1 MQKRFK
7 PRKKKNLKII
17 KFIFILIIIYFS
29 FNLIYKL
36 IYKSYISKLNNL
48 EIIEH
53 IINNTK
59 NNKSNNNFLSKY
71 QNPDFI
77 LKNNFNNLKHE
88 DIVVDNLVPDENE
101 ENEINKDVLV
111 YIYSTH
117 ETESYS
123 DKYLEVYNIKPTV
136 KTISYILSD
145 YLKDYGINSLVETG
159 SVSDILR
166 KNSWSYKYSYE
177 ASKELI
183 KDKINNNPTFK
194 LIIDLHRDSS
204 PLNATLL
211 EYNNLKYAKILFVVG
226 LEHDNYEAN
235 LNVANKL
242 NDLLTSE
249 VPGISRGI
257 SKKSGT
263 GVNGIY
269 NQDLSE
275 KSVLIEIGGQYNEI
289 EELNNSLK
297 VLAKVILKFIEE

>member
-59 NNKSNNNFLSKY
+59 NNKSNNSFLSKY

-77 LKNNFNNLKHE
+77 LKNNFNLVKQE
-88 DIVVDNLVPDENE
+88 DIVVDNLVPDENK
-101 ENEINKDVLV
+101 ENEISKDVLV

-242 NDLLTSE
+242 NDLLTNE

>member
-17 KFIFILIIIYFS
+17 KFIFIIIIIYFS
-29 FNLIYKL
+29 FNLTYKL

-59 NNKSNNNFLSKY
+59 NNKSNNSFLSKY

-77 LKNNFNNLKHE
+77 LKNNFNLVKQE
-88 DIVVDNLVPDENE
+88 DIVVDNLVPDENK
-101 ENEINKDVLV
+101 ENEISKDVLV

-242 NDLLTSE
+242 NDLLTNE

>member
-17 KFIFILIIIYFS
+17 KFIFIIIIIYFS
-29 FNLIYKL
+29 FNLTYKL

-59 NNKSNNNFLSKY
+59 NNKSNNSFLNKY

-77 LKNNFNNLKHE
+77 LKNNFNLVKQE
-88 DIVVDNLVPDENE
+88 DIVVDNLVPDENK
-101 ENEINKDVLV
+101 ENEISKDVLV

-242 NDLLTSE
+242 NDLLTNE

>member
-17 KFIFILIIIYFS
+17 KFIFIIIIIYFS
-29 FNLIYKL
+29 FNLTYKL

-59 NNKSNNNFLSKY
+59 NNKSNNSFLSKY

-77 LKNNFNNLKHE
+77 LKNNFNHLKHE

-101 ENEINKDVLV
+101 ENEISKDVLV

-242 NDLLTSE
+242 NDLLTNE

>member
-17 KFIFILIIIYFS
+17 KFIFIIIIIYFS
-29 FNLIYKL
+29 FNLTYKL

-59 NNKSNNNFLSKY
+59 NNKSNNSFLNKY

-77 LKNNFNNLKHE
+77 LKNNFNLVKQE

-242 NDLLTSE
+242 NDLLTNE

>member
-17 KFIFILIIIYFS
+17 KFIFIIIIIYFS
-29 FNLIYKL
+29 FNLTYKL
-36 IYKSYISKLNNL
+36 IYKSKAIDMINQFLN
-48 EIIEH
+48 
-53 IINNTK
+53 
-59 NNKSNNNFLSKY
+59 KY

-77 LKNNFNNLKHE
+77 LKNNFNLVKQE
-88 DIVVDNLVPDENE
+88 DIVVDNLVPDENK
-101 ENEINKDVLV
+101 ENEISKDVLV

-242 NDLLTSE
+242 NDLLTNE

>member
-17 KFIFILIIIYFS
+17 KFIFIIIIIYFS
-29 FNLIYKL
+29 FNLTYKL

-59 NNKSNNNFLSKY
+59 NNKSNNSFLSKY

-242 NDLLTSE
+242 NDLLTNE

>member
-17 KFIFILIIIYFS
+17 KFIFIIIIIYFS
-29 FNLIYKL
+29 FNLTYKL

-59 NNKSNNNFLSKY
+59 NNKSNNSFLSKY

-77 LKNNFNNLKHE
+77 LKNNFNLVKQE

-101 ENEINKDVLV
+101 ENEISKDVLV

-242 NDLLTSE
+242 NDLLTNE

-257 SKKSGT
+257 NKKSGT